1 MASPA
6 ARRNSRR
13 RIAAGAESVSWSEQ
27 PPQSA
32 GTPGVVSSVIVVEV
46 DVMSGVY
53 LVRSR
58 RYRITRRW

>member
-13 RIAAGAESVSWSEQ
+13 CIAAGAESASWSEQ

-32 GTPGVVSSVIVVEV
+32 GTLEVVSSVIVIEV
-46 DVMSGVY
+46 DVMSG
-53 LVRSR
+53 LSLLRSR
-58 RYRITRRW
+58 RC